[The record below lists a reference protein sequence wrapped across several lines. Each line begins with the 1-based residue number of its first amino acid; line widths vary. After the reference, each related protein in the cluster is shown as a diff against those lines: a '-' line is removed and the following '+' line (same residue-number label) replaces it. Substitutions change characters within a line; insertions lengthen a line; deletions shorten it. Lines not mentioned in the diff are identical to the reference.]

1 MVLGAQSREVL
12 RLIVGKGLVL
22 TLIGVGLGLPGAL
35 AVTRVMRTLLFGI
48 SATDQVTFIG
58 VATWLIFVGVLAAA
72 IPARR
77 ATKIDPLVALRYE

>member
-1 MVLGAQSREVL
+1 MALGAQSRDVL

-22 TLIGVGLGLPGAL
+22 TLIGVAVGLPGAFG
-35 AVTRVMRTLLFGI
+35 VTRVMRTLLFGI
-48 SATDQVTFIG
+48 SATDWVTFTG
-58 VATWLIFVGVLAAA
+58 VATLLILVGVLAAA